1 MMSSN
6 IVKSFLGFAGGILV
20 ATLAV
25 LLIPVD
31 SIKPIIFL
39 RDWIVWVP
47 LYFPRWADSSDHMMV
62 YQYWALM
69 GLILAGLATW
79 SKRFFIVALVLVLVI
94 HTVVAIGM
102 YNYKTL
108 GM

>member
-1 MMSSN
+1 MVFETN
-6 IVKSFLGFAGGILV
+6 TGRYLAAIGVGLLL
-20 ATLAV
+20 ATLAI
-25 LLIPVD
+25 LLGASNIFTDWVTFVPVFYIPRNVVA
-31 SIKPIIFL
+31 SEWVKVYL
-39 RDWIVWVP
+39 YWILV
-47 LYFPRWADSSDHMMV
+47 
-62 YQYWALM
+62 

-94 HTVVAIGM
+94 HTAVVIVM